1 MRDINRI
8 DVICA
13 KIAEIWKTVP
23 DWRFMQLLV
32 NFQETI
38 GTDGFYLE
46 DEKFIE
52 LFNDFVNG
60 TEDDDEE

>member
-8 DVICA
+8 DTICA

-32 NFQETI
+32 NFQEAI

-46 DEKFIE
+46 DDRFIK
-52 LFNDFVNG
+52 LFNEFVNG
-60 TEDDDEE
+60 GDNVEE

>member
-32 NFQETI
+32 NFQEAI
-38 GTDGFYLE
+38 GGDGFYLE
-46 DEKFIE
+46 DDRFIK
-52 LFNDFVNG
+52 LFNEFVNG
-60 TEDDDEE
+60 EDNVEE